1 MHLPAIFHIIGLL
14 LVAVAA
20 AMLLPIF
27 WALYHGGSDF
37 GPLLFSALLI
47 LGIGGLAWYFT
58 PKEEELSIRDGMLVA
73 VLGWIIISALSALP
87 FVLHGSIPSF
97 TNAFFEM
104 MSGYTTTGGSVL
116 EDIEALPQGLLLLR
130 SQTHFLGGMGF
141 LTLIIMFLPKGT
153 GGQRLFR
160 AEGSPGLAITK
171 EKFAARTKD
180 TLVKLWLIY
189 LVLNLAN
196 ILLLLLGGM
205 DLFDALCTAFGSTST
220 AGYSPR
226 NASIGAYNSAYTE
239 GITILFMFLGGI
251 SFFLLYLFFH
261 GDFKALLNNT
271 EFKWYIII
279 LGFLCSTVTLI
290 LWQHGTYS
298 HLTQALRYGTFQVV
312 SLVTTTGFGS
322 ADYEQWPQAAQ
333 MFLYISCLIGSCA
346 GSTTSGIKI
355 VHFVVIAQYLSG
367 TIRKLFFQPMS
378 IVSIKLN
385 GRQVDS
391 SVADLA
397 ICVFIAN
404 FFIVFAGACVLVLLD
419 DMDYT
424 TAISCIIST
433 LMNIGPGFGGIG
445 PSENYSFISDS
456 GKWFLSWNMLV
467 GRLEMFSVLVLFYPS
482 FWKK

>member
-1 MHLPAIFHIIGLL
+1 MHISAIIHIIGLL

-20 AMLLPIF
+20 SMLLPIF
-27 WALYHGGSDF
+27 WALYYGGSDF

-47 LGIGGLAWYFT
+47 FSLGGTAWYCT
-58 PKEEELSIRDGMLVA
+58 PKEEDLSIRDGMLVA
-73 VLGWIIISALSALP
+73 VFGWIVISALSALP

-104 MSGYTTTGGSVL
+104 MSGYTTTGGSIL

-130 SQTHFLGGMGF
+130 SQTHLLGGMGF

-180 TLVKLWLIY
+180 TLVTLWLIY
-189 LVLNLAN
+189 LLLNCAN

-205 DLFDALCTAFGSTST
+205 DLFDALCTAFGSVST
-220 AGYSPR
+220 AGYSPK
-226 NASIGAYNSAYTE
+226 NSSIGAYNSAYIE
-239 GITILFMFLGGI
+239 GVTILFMFIGGT
-251 SFFLLYLFFH
+251 SFFLLYLLFH

-271 EFKWYIII
+271 EFKWYVLL
-279 LGFLCSTVTLI
+279 LGFFCGMVALI
-290 LWQHGTYS
+290 LWQQQTYS
-298 HLTQALRYGTFQVV
+298 SLMQSIRYSTFQVL
-312 SLVTTTGFGS
+312 SLLTTTGFGS

-333 MFLYISCLIGSCA
+333 MFLYVSCLIGGCA
-346 GSTTSGIKI
+346 GSTSSGIKI
-355 VHFVVIAQYLSG
+355 IHFVVIAQYLTG

-397 ICVFIAN
+397 LCVFIAN
-404 FFIVFAGACVLVLLD
+404 FFMIFAGSCVLVLLD

-424 TAISCIIST
+424 TAMSCIIST
-433 LMNIGPGFGGIG
+433 LMDIGPGFGGIG
-445 PSENYSFISDS
+445 PSGNYNFISDS
-456 GKWFLSWNMLV
+456 GKWFLAWNMLV